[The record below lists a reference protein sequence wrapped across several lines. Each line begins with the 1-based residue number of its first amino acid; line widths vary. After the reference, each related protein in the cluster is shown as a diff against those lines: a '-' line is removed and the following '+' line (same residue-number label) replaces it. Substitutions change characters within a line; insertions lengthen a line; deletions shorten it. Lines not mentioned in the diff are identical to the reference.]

1 MTQPTIDAGFARVNE
16 LVLAERLPEA
26 LDLLDALADRASVG
40 GAAVDEAR
48 ARRLGAAVARIMGDV
63 PGAILRGQAV
73 TDAEPDTWRSA
84 RIELGEAHALAGDRQ
99 AAAAAWREVLATPL
113 EPRTRA
119 AVLRKLAGVLGDTE
133 NALEALEE
141 AQALARGAGNAVSAA
156 RLAVESA
163 GLAGA
168 ADHPAAEAIARRA
181 RARAQE
187 AGDAVALADLEL
199 LAAARALTDDDPQA
213 ALAAC
218 ARARKLA
225 LQAVAPLQYI
235 GASLAFAR
243 VADAAGER
251 VQAYESLAVG
261 WVTLADLLGAD
272 AARSVYQPELERMR
286 EQWGADEFGRAR
298 GAYEARRRAERS

>member
-1 MTQPTIDAGFARVNE
+1 VTQPAIDAGFARVNE

-26 LDLLDALADRASVG
+26 LDLLDGLADRASVD

-63 PGAILRGQAV
+63 PGAILRGGAV
-73 TDAEPDTWRSA
+73 GRADRETWISA
-84 RIELGEAHALAGDRQ
+84 RVELGEAYALAGDQ
-99 AAAAAWREVLATPL
+99 AAAAAAWRDVLKEPL

-119 AVLRKLAGVLGDTE
+119 AVLRKLAGALGNADQ
-133 NALEALEE
+133 ALEALEE
-141 AQALARGAGNAVSAA
+141 AQALARGAGSAVSAA

-168 ADHPAAEAIARRA
+168 ADHPAAEAIAERA
-181 RARAQE
+181 RTRAQE

-199 LAAARALTDDDPQA
+199 LAAARALTDDDPQE

-235 GASLAFAR
+235 GASLALAR

-251 VQAYESLAVG
+251 ETAYESLAVG
-261 WVTLADLLGAD
+261 WVTLGDLLGAE
-272 AARSVYQPELERMR
+272 AARSVYEPELERLR
-286 EQWGADEFGRAR
+286 DQWGADAFAAAR
-298 GAYEARRRAERS
+298 GAYEARRRAELA